1 MPAAPTTNLPSARD
15 VPLAA
20 KRLAGHATRTPV
32 LIAETLLA
40 SSGREVFCKAENLQ
54 RTGSFKFRGAY
65 NRLSSLTAEERS
77 RGVVAWSSG
86 NHAQGVALAAR
97 ELGIRARIVMPSD
110 APDIK
115 TANTLALGA
124 EVIPYD
130 RFSEDREAI
139 AYELAGREGCVVVPS
154 YDDPHIIAGQG
165 TAGLE
170 LMEDIPEL
178 DALLVC
184 CSGGGFVAGCALAA
198 EHLSRDIAIYTVEP
212 EDFDDH
218 RRSFLSGCRE
228 RNSGQANSFCDA
240 LLAPTP
246 GEITFAINKP
256 RLAGGLVVTDEEVAD
271 AIRFAFE
278 NLKVVL
284 EPGGAVALAAV
295 LADKVPSDKE
305 HIGVIL
311 SGGNIDRSLFSSI
324 LDNSKPENA

>member
-40 SSGREVFCKAENLQ
+40 SSGRKVFCKAENLQ

-65 NRLSSLTAEERS
+65 NRLSTLTAEERS

-110 APDIK
+110 APNIK

-124 EVIPYD
+124 EIIPYD

-139 AYELAGREGCVVVPS
+139 AYELADREGCVVVPS

-170 LMEDIPEL
+170 LMEDVPEL

-184 CSGGGFVAGCALAA
+184 CSGGGLVAGCALAA
-198 EHLSRDIAIYTVEP
+198 EHLARDIAIYTVEP
-212 EDFDDH
+212 EGFDDH
-218 RRSFLSGCRE
+218 RRSFVSGCRE

-278 NLKVVL
+278 HLKVVL

-295 LADKVPSDKE
+295 LADKVPGDKK

-324 LDNSKPENA
+324 LENSKPENA

>member
-15 VPLAA
+15 IPLAA
-20 KRLAGHATRTPV
+20 QRLAGHATRTPV

-40 SSGREVFCKAENLQ
+40 SSGRKIFCKAENLQ

-65 NRLSSLTAEERS
+65 HRLSSLTAEERS

-86 NHAQGVALAAR
+86 NHAQGVAMAAR

-124 EVIPYD
+124 EIIPYD

-139 AYELAGREGCVVVPS
+139 AYELAAREGCVVVPS

-170 LMEDIPEL
+170 LLEDVPEL

-184 CSGGGFVAGCALAA
+184 CSGGGLVAGCALAA
-198 EHLSRDIAIYTVEP
+198 EYLARDIAIFTVEP
-212 EDFDDH
+212 EGFDDH

-228 RNSGQANSFCDA
+228 RNSGQAHSFCDA

-278 NLKVVL
+278 HLKVVL

-295 LADKVPSDKE
+295 LADKVPGDKK
-305 HIGVIL
+305 HLGVIL

-324 LDNSKPENA
+324 LENSKPEDA

>member
-1 MPAAPTTNLPSARD
+1 MSVGSATNLPTARD
-15 VPLAA
+15 VALAA
-20 KRLAGHATRTPV
+20 ERLANHAIRTPV
-32 LIAETLLA
+32 LTAEA
-40 SSGREVFCKAENLQ
+40 SLVPSGRQVFCKAENLQ

-65 NRLSSLTAEERS
+65 HRLSRLTADERF

-97 ELGIRARIVMPSD
+97 ELGIPARIVMPAD

-139 AYELAGREGCVVVPS
+139 AYELAAREGCVVVPS

-170 LMEDIPEL
+170 LMEDVSEL

-184 CSGGGFVAGCALAA
+184 CSGGGLVAGCALAA
-198 EHLSRDIAIYTVEP
+198 EHLARDIAIYTVEP
-212 EDFDDH
+212 EGFDDH
-218 RRSFLSGCRE
+218 RRSFVSGCRE

-256 RLAGGLVVTDEEVAD
+256 RLAGGLVVTDDEVAE
-271 AIRFAFE
+271 AICFAFKH
-278 NLKVVL
+278 LKVVL

-295 LADKVPSDKE
+295 LADKVPGDKK
-305 HIGVIL
+305 HIGVML
-311 SGGNIDRSLFSSI
+311 SGGNIDGTLFSSI
-324 LDNSKPENA
+324 LDNSESETA

>member
-15 VPLAA
+15 IPLAA
-20 KRLAGHATRTPV
+20 QRLAGHATRTPV
-32 LIAETLLA
+32 LIADTLLA
-40 SSGREVFCKAENLQ
+40 SSGRKVFCKAENLQ

-65 NRLSSLTAEERS
+65 HRLSCLTAEERS

-110 APDIK
+110 APRIK
-115 TANTLALGA
+115 TANTLALDA

-130 RFSEDREAI
+130 RFSEDRESI
-139 AYELAGREGCVVVPS
+139 AYELAAREGCVVVPS

-170 LMEDIPEL
+170 LMEDVPDL

-184 CSGGGFVAGCALAA
+184 CSGGGLVAGCALAA
-198 EHLSRDIAIYTVEP
+198 EHLARDIAIFTVEP
-212 EDFDDH
+212 EGFDDH
-218 RRSFLSGCRE
+218 RRSFLSGFRE
-228 RNSGQANSFCDA
+228 LNSGQAESFCDA
-240 LLAPTP
+240 LLASTP

-256 RLAGGLVVTDEEVAD
+256 RLVGGLVVTDEEVAE

-278 NLKVVL
+278 HLKVVL
-284 EPGGAVALAAV
+284 EPGGAVALAAM
-295 LADKVPSDKE
+295 LADKVPGDKKQ
-305 HIGVIL
+305 IGVIL

-324 LDNSKPENA
+324 LANSKSGNT